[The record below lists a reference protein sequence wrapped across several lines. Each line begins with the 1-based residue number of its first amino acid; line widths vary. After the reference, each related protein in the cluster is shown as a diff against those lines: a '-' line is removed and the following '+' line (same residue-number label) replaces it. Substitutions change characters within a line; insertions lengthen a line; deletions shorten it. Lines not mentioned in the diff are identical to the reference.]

1 MYSVCCLHLR
11 HSKKSGSFAGTWHA
25 LFSIADADSDGW
37 SANLVDIIFSI
48 QFPFL
53 SGNRSAY
60 DNAMACCFGKPLSS
74 FAPVVRCMELSVY
87 RADSGYDCKTQQHP
101 FMVDHAHDEYIG
113 EEYKTETEP
122 YRS

>member
-1 MYSVCCLHLR
+1 
-11 HSKKSGSFAGTWHA
+11 
-25 LFSIADADSDGW
+25 
-37 SANLVDIIFSI
+37 
-48 QFPFL
+48 
-53 SGNRSAY
+53 
-60 DNAMACCFGKPLSS
+60 
-74 FAPVVRCMELSVY
+74 MELSVY